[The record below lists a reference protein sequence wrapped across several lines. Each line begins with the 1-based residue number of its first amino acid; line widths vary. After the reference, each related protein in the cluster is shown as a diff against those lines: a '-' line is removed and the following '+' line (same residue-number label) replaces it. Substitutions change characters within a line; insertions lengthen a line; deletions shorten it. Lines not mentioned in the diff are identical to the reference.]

1 MKSFLPITCGAGGII
16 NRVTLSIP
24 HKSWAWPLIWPHSL
38 CCVWTTTKKTKTMS
52 NTKQTPIIYLAQLEG
67 TQLAKKREI
76 LRLKLEN
83 LKELPHDKSEFKKR
97 KKEIIAE
104 MNALTFE
111 MQGKYSEIFKQNFK
125 VVQYMLMMF
134 VGMDFV
140 TRLYDEAA
148 DMFKAVTV
156 GIKRDELLDF
166 VKLCREVA
174 TRANNVVRIIDEA
187 GKDAMSMAYAEL
199 EEGIGES
206 MLDGLRNK
214 VEAYGNSPAGRKYF
228 YGEH

>member
-1 MKSFLPITCGAGGII
+1 MANAKE
-16 NRVTLSIP
+16 
-24 HKSWAWPLIWPHSL
+24 
-38 CCVWTTTKKTKTMS
+38 
-52 NTKQTPIIYLAQLEG
+52 TPMIYLAQLEG
-67 TQLAKKREI
+67 TRLAKKREI

-83 LKELPHDKSEFKKR
+83 LKELPHDKQEFKKK

-104 MNALTFE
+104 MNALTFDINGKMAE
-111 MQGKYSEIFKQNFK
+111 MYKQNFK

-140 TRLYDEAA
+140 TRLYDESA

-174 TRANNVVRIIDEA
+174 TRANRVVQIIDEA
-187 GKDAMSMAYAEL
+187 GKESMSMAYAEM
-199 EEGIGES
+199 EDGIGEA
-206 MLDGLRNK
+206 MLDGLREK
-214 VEAYGNSPAGRKYF
+214 VEAFGKTPAGRKYF

>member
-1 MKSFLPITCGAGGII
+1 
-16 NRVTLSIP
+16 
-24 HKSWAWPLIWPHSL
+24 
-38 CCVWTTTKKTKTMS
+38 MS

-67 TQLAKKREI
+67 TKLAKKREI
-76 LRLKLEN
+76 LRLRLEE
-83 LKELPHDKSEFKKR
+83 LKRLPHDKKEFKKKR
-97 KKEIIAE
+97 DAIVKE
-104 MNALTFE
+104 MNALTFDINGKMAE
-111 MQGKYSEIFKQNFK
+111 MYKQNFK

-174 TRANNVVRIIDEA
+174 TQANKVVCIIDEA
-187 GKDAMSMAYAEL
+187 GNDAMSMAYAGMED
-199 EEGIGES
+199 GIGEK
-206 MLDGLRNK
+206 MLDGLRDK
-214 VEAYGNSPAGRKYF
+214 VDAYGKSPEGRKYF
-228 YGEH
+228 FGDH

>member
-1 MKSFLPITCGAGGII
+1 M
-16 NRVTLSIP
+16 
-24 HKSWAWPLIWPHSL
+24 
-38 CCVWTTTKKTKTMS
+38 
-52 NTKQTPIIYLAQLEG
+52 LAR
-67 TQLAKKREI
+67 KREEK
-76 LRLKLEN
+76 RLELEN
-83 LKELPHDKSEFKKR
+83 LKELPHDKREFKKK
-97 KKEIIAE
+97 KKELIAE
-104 MNALTFE
+104 MNALTFDINE
-111 MQGKYSEIFKQNFK
+111 KAAEAYRQNAK

-134 VGMDFV
+134 IGMDFV

-174 TRANNVVRIIDEA
+174 TKANNVVCIIDEA

-199 EEGIGES
+199 EDSIGET
-206 MLDGLRNK
+206 MLEGLRDK
-214 VEAYGNSPAGRKYF
+214 VEAYGESPAGRKYF

>member
-1 MKSFLPITCGAGGII
+1 MA
-16 NRVTLSIP
+16 
-24 HKSWAWPLIWPHSL
+24 
-38 CCVWTTTKKTKTMS
+38 
-52 NTKQTPIIYLAQLEG
+52 KQTPIIYLAQLEG
-67 TQLAKKREI
+67 TQMAKKREI

-83 LKELPHDKSEFKKR
+83 LKELPHDKQEFKKK

-111 MQGKYSEIFKQNFK
+111 MDGKYAEIFKQNFK

-148 DMFKAVTV
+148 DTFQAVTV

-174 TRANNVVRIIDEA
+174 VRANKVVQIIDEA
-187 GKDAMSMAYAEL
+187 GKDAMSMAYAEM
-199 EEGIGES
+199 EDGIGEQL
-206 MLDGLRNK
+206 LDKLRGH
-214 VEAYGNSPAGRKYF
+214 VEAYGKSPAGRKYF
-228 YGEH
+228 YGDHKTD

>member
-1 MKSFLPITCGAGGII
+1 M
-16 NRVTLSIP
+16 
-24 HKSWAWPLIWPHSL
+24 
-38 CCVWTTTKKTKTMS
+38 
-52 NTKQTPIIYLAQLEG
+52 IYLAQLEG

-83 LKELPHDKSEFKKR
+83 LKELRHDKQEFKKK
-97 KKEIIAE
+97 KKELIAE
-104 MNALTFE
+104 MNSLTFE
-111 MQGKYSEIFKQNFK
+111 INGKYAEMYKQNFK

-140 TRLYDEAA
+140 SRLYDESA

-166 VKLCREVA
+166 VKLCKEVSA
-174 TRANNVVRIIDEA
+174 RANRVVQIIDEA
-187 GKDAMSMAYAEL
+187 GKDEMSMAYAEM
-199 EEGIGES
+199 EDGIGEQL
-206 MLDGLRNK
+206 LDELRNH
-214 VEAYGNSPAGRKYF
+214 VEEYGKSPAGKKYF

>member
-1 MKSFLPITCGAGGII
+1 M
-16 NRVTLSIP
+16 
-24 HKSWAWPLIWPHSL
+24 
-38 CCVWTTTKKTKTMS
+38 
-52 NTKQTPIIYLAQLEG
+52 IYLAQLEG
-67 TQLAKKREI
+67 TKLAKKREI
-76 LRLKLEN
+76 LRLQLEN
-83 LKELPHDKSEFKKR
+83 LKELPHDKKEFKKR

-104 MNALTFE
+104 MNALTFD

-140 TRLYDEAA
+140 TRLFDESA
-148 DMFKAVTV
+148 DMFKSVTV
-156 GIKRDELLDF
+156 GIKRNELLDF

-187 GKDAMSMAYAEL
+187 GKDAMSMAYAEM
-199 EEGIGES
+199 EDGIGEQ
-206 MLDGLRNK
+206 LLNELREH
-214 VEAYGNSPAGRKYF
+214 VEVYGKSPAGRKYF